1 MHDLRLE
8 GKPSLTRIFLPV
20 DYQKKLSFCASCKK
34 SVTAVSMGKYCVRF
48 GADVRQFC
56 SSGFLDVFKPGADFL
71 AIFCATSCFL
81 GIFCAVDFLA
91 VCLVLAMM
99 FQDEVKVMEFSC

>member
-1 MHDLRLE
+1 MHDLHLE

-56 SSGFLDVFKPGADFL
+56 SSGCLDVFKKGL
-71 AIFCATSCFL
+71 K
-81 GIFCAVDFLA
+81 
-91 VCLVLAMM
+91 VLRL
-99 FQDEVKVMEFSC
+99 FF

>member
-1 MHDLRLE
+1 MI
-8 GKPSLTRIFLPV
+8 SLWKGSFLISNYV
-20 DYQKKLSFCASCKK
+20 DFWYFLIYLKATVPGLNLC
-34 SVTAVSMGKYCVRF
+34 
-48 GADVRQFC
+48 
-56 SSGFLDVFKPGADFL
+56 GFFVPTITGADFL